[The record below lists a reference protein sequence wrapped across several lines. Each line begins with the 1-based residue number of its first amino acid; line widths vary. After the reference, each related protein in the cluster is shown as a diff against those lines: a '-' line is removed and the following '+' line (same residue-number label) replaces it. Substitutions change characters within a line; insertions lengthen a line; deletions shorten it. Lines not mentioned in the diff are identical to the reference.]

1 MIIWLFSS
9 SLGYYNI
16 WFLSFLSNL
25 KVSLCFVN
33 LLHSLCKVVF
43 FLDGFFKRN
52 SFSFIN
58 CSFPFFLFMEFEFFS
73 IFRKRS
79 VICIYWFFGWVIFW
93 IIESPCFWSFLR
105 ASVEIIRWNGIVQ
118 SQHVHFCYLF
128 DSLAIFTF
136 VSLKILFDPS
146 DWRFLKSL
154 F

>member
-79 VICIYWFFGWVIFW
+79 IICIYWFFGWVIFW
-93 IIESPCFWSFLR
+93 SFELSNLPAFDLFFAHPSR
-105 ASVEIIRWNGIVQ
+105 LSVETELSSPSTYI
-118 SQHVHFCYLF
+118 S
-128 DSLAIFTF
+128 AIFSIPLRF
-136 VSLKILFDPS
+136 SHS
-146 DWRFLKSL
+146 CHWRFCLIL
-154 F
+154 RIEDF